1 MIQSVVRLERRLYLC
16 AAAESWP
23 LASGLEACRAT
34 GEQLPLQPAPLTQS
48 FWEELAGATAVYV

>member
-1 MIQSVVRLERRLYLC
+1 MTRSVLRPEHRPYLW

-23 LASGLEACRAT
+23 LASGLEACRAA

-48 FWEELAGATAVYV
+48 FWEELAGANAVYV